1 MKSRCQAAKE
11 EFRKNSAVCERV
23 VTLLH
28 LISNK
33 ARFRIICLLSQGE
46 FCVNDIMDVV
56 NEGKLSHISQQ
67 LTILRLAGIL
77 QKRRHDKRVLY
88 VIKDERVRRLIQFF
102 VSNISR
108 NNTNEKTTH
117 SRRRHRRHNDGQSTS
132 QKVIGEELEH
142 RH

>member
-1 MKSRCQAAKE
+1 MMKTRCKAAKE
-11 EFRKNSAVCERV
+11 EFRKNSAVCDRV

-67 LTILRLAGIL
+67 LRILRLAGIL
-77 QKRRHDKRVLY
+77 QKRRDNKRVLY
-88 VIKDERVRRLIQFF
+88 AIKDKRIRRLIGFLHLQYLG
-102 VSNISR
+102 
-108 NNTNEKTTH
+108 E
-117 SRRRHRRHNDGQSTS
+117 TS
-132 QKVIGEELEH
+132 K
-142 RH
+142 

>member
-1 MKSRCQAAKE
+1 MKSRCKAAKE

-46 FCVNDIMDVV
+46 FCVNDIMEVV

-67 LTILRLAGIL
+67 LKILRLAGL
-77 QKRRHDKRVLY
+77 VEKRRDNKRVLY
-88 VIKDERVRRLIQFF
+88 RIDDQHIRNVIAFLC
-102 VSNISR
+102 
-108 NNTNEKTTH
+108 
-117 SRRRHRRHNDGQSTS
+117 
-132 QKVIGEELEH
+132 LEYLKKKYKP
-142 RH
+142 

>member
-1 MKSRCQAAKE
+1 MNARHRTIKE

-33 ARFRIICLLSQGE
+33 ARFRIVCLLSRGE

-67 LTILRLAGIL
+67 LMMLRLAGIV
-77 QKRRHDKRVLY
+77 QKRRSKKLILY
-88 VIKDERVRRLIQFF
+88 AIKDERVRQLIEFLCRQYL
-102 VSNISR
+102 
-108 NNTNEKTTH
+108 KGTT
-117 SRRRHRRHNDGQSTS
+117 
-132 QKVIGEELEH
+132 
-142 RH
+142 

>member
-1 MKSRCQAAKE
+1 MKTQCKAAKE

-67 LTILRLAGIL
+67 LRILRLAGIL
-77 QKRRHDKRVLY
+77 QKRRDNKRVLY
-88 VIKDERVRRLIQFF
+88 GIKDEHVRRLIRFLRLQYLG
-102 VSNISR
+102 
-108 NNTNEKTTH
+108 E
-117 SRRRHRRHNDGQSTS
+117 TS
-132 QKVIGEELEH
+132 K
-142 RH
+142 